1 LAASNS
7 VQSLTVQA
15 STAYLAKVRRFVAER
30 ARMFGFDEQQVSDIQ
45 LAVDEAFTNIIQH
58 AYKNNAARTV
68 QISLHYT
75 GDTFRVSLTDTGR
88 SFSLDEYE
96 RPDIKQR
103 IRQKKRGGV
112 GVYLI
117 QKLMDEVTYRRNGR
131 DNEICMLKRR

>member
-1 LAASNS
+1 
-7 VQSLTVQA
+7 
-15 STAYLAKVRRFVAER
+15 
-30 ARMFGFDEQQVSDIQ
+30 MFGFDEQQVSDIQ

-96 RPDIKQR
+96 RPDLKQR
-103 IRQKKRGGV
+103 IKQKKRGGV